1 MEPSDTLARKRAGD
15 AWPDGDR
22 SHSVSAGQPTDR
34 GADQRDQY
42 SAFAGLSRPPHDSG
56 DDSRRERPD
65 DLSRGAGHF
74 LRAAGGSSALAGP
87 VKGRHPIFEHLA
99 TSVVLVDEQYCV
111 LELNPAAEN
120 LLYVS
125 RDTVQGK
132 PLSSCFD
139 SPDEITDLLTRC
151 MASQQTY
158 ARELLLRRQ
167 SGGLHNLYIDCRVA
181 PYSGATSNALL
192 VEINDITSRLRIN
205 RDNELKSQHGVGRL
219 ITRQLAHEIKN
230 PLGGLRGAA
239 QLLQRQ
245 IGDTSLHEYTDIIV
259 GEVDRL
265 ASLVDALLGPGG
277 ASAKTDVNIHDVIEH
292 VVRITAA
299 DVGDSI
305 VWQRN
310 YDPSLPTLE
319 LDRDQMIQAIL
330 NIVRNAVSAAKTDK
344 AVGTITLRTRA
355 ITNETIGDTRH
366 RVIASIEIQDDGPG
380 IAPDLRDSVFY
391 PLVTGRADGSGIGLP
406 LSQELINR
414 HDGLIEFTSE
424 PGCTV
429 FQIRLPLDDGRQD
442 N

>member
-1 MEPSDTLARKRAGD
+1 M
-15 AWPDGDR
+15 
-22 SHSVSAGQPTDR
+22 
-34 GADQRDQY
+34 
-42 SAFAGLSRPPHDSG
+42 
-56 DDSRRERPD
+56 
-65 DLSRGAGHF
+65 
-74 LRAAGGSSALAGP
+74 
-87 VKGRHPIFEHLA
+87 FEHLA
-99 TSVVLVDEQYCV
+99 TSVVLVDEQFCV

-125 RDTVQGK
+125 RDTIRGK
-132 PLSSCFD
+132 LLSGCFD
-139 SPDEITDLLTRC
+139 SPDVITDLLERC
-151 MASQQTY
+151 LRGQQTY
-158 ARELLLRRQ
+158 ARELLLR
-167 SGGLHNLYIDCRVA
+167 SDKDGLNKLYIDCRVA

-192 VEINDITSRLRIN
+192 VEFNDITSRLRIS

-277 ASAKTDVNIHDVIEH
+277 ASKKTAVNIHDVIEH

-299 DVGDSI
+299 DVGHSI
-305 VWQRN
+305 AWQRD

-330 NIVRNAVSAAKTDK
+330 NIVRNAVSAAKTGK
-344 AVGTITLRTRA
+344 STGNIVLRTRA

-380 IAPDLRDSVFY
+380 IAPDLKDSVFY

-424 PGCTV
+424 PGRTV
-429 FQIRLPLDDGRQD
+429 FQIRLPLDDGLQD